1 MFTTSHL
8 FTIMNRKV
16 RIPFVKDYLSKYGKY
31 PTQRCSSVIKQFIL
45 GQPHPDHF
53 EYDGGGGVPVGNM
66 GGSDSMIDFN
76 GPIINNPNRN
86 IPTTITTLTA
96 GATVTAPS
104 SPPPPP
110 PRFSFLTIAASG
122 TGNST
127 SNSNMINCGE
137 IISFNTLTSI
147 IIKKFKPDYVVKK
160 HDTFAMKH
168 LSSFNQFTILAQ
180 IDSYFVTYRSLN
192 PVSVKS
198 IIIRSQNHSLVNVN
212 NTSSFS
218 RNMESS
224 NRSSSTTG
232 TDPNT
237 PVQSQVRQLQRPNS
251 ILRRSNRLSVTHYNP
266 NNTSLMS
273 INGDTT
279 GRKLTATPIF
289 LGHGRHLS
297 VNSKQLMKFNQG
309 TLNVNASL
317 KLKRPPS
324 IPEKNEP
331 ADMKEEEEDEEDNVN
346 HNSLHSEFDLNDERT
361 DMNV

>member
-1 MFTTSHL
+1 
-8 FTIMNRKV
+8 MNRRI
-16 RIPFVKDYLSKYGKY
+16 RIPFVKDHLSKYGKY
-31 PTQRCSSVIKQFIL
+31 PTQSCSSIIKQFIL

-53 EYDGGGGVPVGNM
+53 EYDGGGGVPISNM
-66 GGSDSMIDFN
+66 GGSDSLIDYN
-76 GPIINNPNRN
+76 GPIINNPNNPTIQSNKN
-86 IPTTITTLTA
+86 IPTTITT
-96 GATVTAPS
+96 VTAT
-104 SPPPPP
+104 SPTAPP
-110 PRFSFLTIAASG
+110 PRFSFLTIAANTSSN
-122 TGNST
+122 TTTT
-127 SNSNMINCGE
+127 SNSNLINCGE
-137 IISFNTLTSI
+137 MISFNTITSI

-168 LSSFNQFTILAQ
+168 LSSFNQFTLLSK
-180 IDSYFVTYRSLN
+180 IDGFYVKYRSLN

-251 ILRRSNRLSVTHYNP
+251 ILRRSNRLSVNHYNP

-273 INGDTT
+273 VNGDAT

-309 TLNVNASL
+309 TLNINASL
-317 KLKRPPS
+317 KLKQPPS
-324 IPEKNEP
+324 IPERNET
-331 ADMKEEEEDEEDNVN
+331 AYMKEEEEDEEN
-346 HNSLHSEFDLNDERT
+346 HNSLHSEFDLNDERV